1 MHRCR
6 GERLHREAGG
16 YRAAPHPAAQLVAH
30 LIMLADSN
38 AKEPADEKVSILVV
52 DDRPD
57 KLLAHQTILAE
68 LNQNLVCAKSGKE
81 ALRCL
86 LKQDFAVILLDVNM
100 PMMDGFETAALI
112 RQRQRSETTPIIFIS
127 AVNDTE
133 THVSR
138 GYSLGAVDYILTPVV
153 PEILRAKIAVFVD
166 LFKKTEQ
173 VKRQAEEREKL
184 IREQAAR
191 AEAEAR
197 QERFAFLA
205 DASNV
210 LAGSL
215 DYEETFRNLAALIV
229 PRIADFC
236 IVLAAEEEGG
246 MHQVA
251 VAHRD
256 PLDDPT
262 MEKLASEFP
271 SSQAAEIGG
280 AHVLKTGKSQM
291 ICDVHN
297 GELREVFS
305 DKADRELIRSLS
317 AKSFVAVPLRAHDRV
332 LGAIVMIN
340 TSPGRICGNEE
351 LSLAEELAHR
361 AALALD
367 NARLYKSA
375 QKARAESERAN
386 RAKDSFLAMLSHEL
400 RTPLTPVLTSA
411 LALEQTD
418 DLPAELRASLQMIRR
433 NVELEA
439 RLIDDLLDLTRIS
452 KGKVQLSLEEVDA
465 HSLLRNALE
474 ICQADIDKKQLFLQT
489 DFAAEKVSLEAD
501 PARLQ
506 QIFWNLIKN
515 AVKFTPQGG
524 RLQIRTRNLNG
535 QLQVE
540 VSDTGMGI
548 DAETLPK
555 IFNAFEQGE
564 RTQMGGLGLG
574 LAISKALVETHHG
587 QLTATSPGRDQG
599 ATFTAVFPVG
609 ESSAGSSRAAMPVM
623 AAARKSMRV
632 LLVEDHEDTNRS
644 LTQLLRR
651 RGYHVQPAHTVQAAL
666 AAAAQEP
673 FDVLVSDIGLP
684 DGSGIELMEKLKSN
698 HPIFGI
704 ALTGFGMEDDLRKS
718 HDVGFHH
725 HLVKPVDL
733 NRLDA
738 LIQQAD
744 SVTAA
749 AGAPTR

>member
-1 MHRCR
+1 MA
-6 GERLHREAGG
+6 EN
-16 YRAAPHPAAQLVAH
+16 P
-30 LIMLADSN
+30 ST
-38 AKEPADEKVSILVV
+38 KEPAEEKVCILIV
-52 DDRPD
+52 DDRQD
-57 KLLAHQTILAE
+57 KMLAYEAILGDLQE
-68 LNQNLVCAKSGKE
+68 NIVCARSGKE

-100 PMMDGFETAALI
+100 PVMDGFETASLI
-112 RQRQRSETTPIIFIS
+112 RQRARSQTTPIIFIS

-166 LFKKTEQ
+166 LFRKTEQ

-197 QERFAFLA
+197 QERLAFLA

-210 LAGSL
+210 LASSL
-215 DYEETFRNLAALIV
+215 DYDETLSNLASLVV
-229 PRIADFC
+229 PRVADFC
-236 IVLAAEEEGG
+236 LVHATEEEGG
-246 MHQVA
+246 MRQVA
-251 VAHRD
+251 LAYRN
-256 PLDDPT
+256 PTDDPVLQ
-262 MEKLASEFP
+262 KLIAEFP
-271 SSQAAEIGG
+271 SSPAAQKGG
-280 AHVLKTGKSQM
+280 AHVVKTGRSRM
-291 ICDVHN
+291 VCDVCN
-297 GELREVFS
+297 GELREVFEE
-305 DKADRELIRSLS
+305 KADRDFIRSFA
-317 AKSFVAVPLRAHDRV
+317 AKSFIAVPLRAQERI

-340 TSPGRICGNEE
+340 TGTGRDCGTEE

-361 AALALD
+361 AALALE

-400 RTPLTPVLTSA
+400 RTPLTPVLTSV
-411 LALEQTD
+411 LQLEQAQN
-418 DLPAELRASLQMIRR
+418 LPDEIRGALQMIRR

-452 KGKVQLSLEEVDA
+452 KGKVQLSIEEVNA
-465 HSLLRNALE
+465 HTLLQNALE
-474 ICQADIDKKQLFLQT
+474 ICQADIEKKHLALGTEFM
-489 DFAAEKVSLEAD
+489 AEKVSLEAD

-515 AVKFTPQGG
+515 AVKFTPEGG
-524 RLQIRTRNLNG
+524 QLKVRTQNLDG

-540 VSDTGMGI
+540 VSDNGIGI

-564 RTQMGGLGLG
+564 RGQLGGLGLG
-574 LAISKALVETHHG
+574 LAISKALVETHSG
-587 QLTATSPGRDQG
+587 KLTAASDGPDKG
-599 ATFTAVFPVG
+599 ATFTATFPMVNALTESRGRAVAPPAG
-609 ESSAGSSRAAMPVM
+609 E
-623 AAARKSMRV
+623 RKALRV

-651 RGYHVQPAHTVQAAL
+651 RGYHVQPAHSVQSAVE
-666 AAAAQEP
+666 AAAQGA

-684 DGSGIELMEKLKSN
+684 DGSGIDLMQKINPEHRL
-698 HPIFGI
+698 FGI
-704 ALTGFGMEDDLRKS
+704 ALTGFGMEDDVRRS
-718 HDVGFHH
+718 QAVGFHH

-738 LIQQAD
+738 LIQEAQPIVEPAVAD
-744 SVTAA
+744 
-749 AGAPTR
+749 

>member
-1 MHRCR
+1 MS
-6 GERLHREAGG
+6 GDPSTKEA
-16 YRAAPHPAAQLVAH
+16 A
-30 LIMLADSN
+30 
-38 AKEPADEKVSILVV
+38 EEKVSILVV

-57 KLLAHQTILAE
+57 KMLAYETILAE
-68 LNQNLVCAKSGKE
+68 LNENVVCVRSGKE

-100 PMMDGFETAALI
+100 PVMDGFETAALI
-112 RQRQRSETTPIIFIS
+112 RQRPRSETTPIIFIS

-138 GYSLGAVDYILTPVV
+138 GYSIGAVDYILTPVV

-197 QERFAFLA
+197 QERLAFLA

-215 DYEETFRNLAALIV
+215 DFEETFRNLAALVV
-229 PRIADFC
+229 PRVADFC
-236 IVLAAEEEGG
+236 VVLAAEEDGT
-246 MHQVA
+246 MHHVA

-256 PLDDPT
+256 SAEEPELQ
-262 MEKLASEFP
+262 KLAEEFP
-271 SSQAAEIGG
+271 PSEAAQKTG
-280 AHVLKTGKSQM
+280 AHVLSTGRSQM
-291 ICDVHN
+291 VCDVYN
-297 GELREVFS
+297 GELREVFTE
-305 DKADRELIRSLS
+305 KADRDWLRSLS
-317 AKSFVAVPLRAHDRV
+317 AKSFIAVPLRAQDRV

-340 TSPGRICGNEE
+340 TSPGRICGPDE

-375 QKARAESERAN
+375 QKARAESDRAN

-400 RTPLTPVLTSA
+400 RTPLTPVLTSV
-411 LALEQTD
+411 LALEASD

-439 RLIDDLLDLTRIS
+439 RLIDDLLDLTRVS
-452 KGKVQLSLEEVDA
+452 KGKVQLNLEEVDA
-465 HSLLRNALE
+465 HLLLRSALE
-474 ICQADIDKKQLFLQT
+474 ICKADIDKKNLALVME
-489 DFAAEKVSLEAD
+489 FAAEKASLQAD

-515 AVKFTPQGG
+515 AVKFTPEGG
-524 RLQIRTRNLNG
+524 RLEIRTENRDG
-535 QLQVE
+535 QLRVE
-540 VSDTGMGI
+540 VSDSGMGI

-555 IFNAFEQGE
+555 IFNAFEQGA
-564 RTQMGGLGLG
+564 RAQLGGLGLG

-587 QLTATSPGRDQG
+587 TLIAESEGPGKG
-599 ATFTAVFPVG
+599 ATFTVVFPLSEMTADAKQNASPSVP
-609 ESSAGSSRAAMPVM
+609 AAH
-623 AAARKSMRV
+623 KSMRV

-651 RGYHVQPAHTVQAAL
+651 RGYYVQPAHSVQAAL
-666 AAAAQEP
+666 EAAAHER
-673 FDVLVSDIGLP
+673 FDVLISDIGLP
-684 DGSGIELMEKLKSN
+684 DGSGIDLMEKLKN
-698 HPIFGI
+698 AHPIFGI
-704 ALTGFGMEDDLRKS
+704 ALTGFGMEEDLRKS
-718 HDVGFHH
+718 HDVGFNH

-744 SVTAA
+744 AVTEAA
-749 AGAPTR
+749 

>member
-1 MHRCR
+1 
-6 GERLHREAGG
+6 
-16 YRAAPHPAAQLVAH
+16 
-30 LIMLADSN
+30 MLADSN
-38 AKEPADEKVSILVV
+38 TKEPAEEKVSILIV

-57 KLLAHQTILAE
+57 KLLAHESVLAE
-68 LNQNLVCAKSGKE
+68 LNQNLVRATSGKE

-100 PMMDGFETAALI
+100 PGMDGFETAALI
-112 RQRQRSETTPIIFIS
+112 RQRLRSETTPIIFIS

-184 IREQAAR
+184 ILEQAAR

-197 QERFAFLA
+197 QERLAFLA

-210 LAGSL
+210 LASSL
-215 DYEETFRNLAALIV
+215 EYHKTFHSLAHLVV
-229 PRIADFC
+229 PRLADFC
-236 IVLAAEEEGG
+236 VVLASEEDGG
-246 MHQVA
+246 LRQVA
-251 VAHRD
+251 VAHSNL
-256 PLDDPT
+256 LDEPALR
-262 MEKLASEFP
+262 KLAEEFP
-271 SSQAAEIGG
+271 ASSAAKIGG
-280 AHVLKTGKSQM
+280 AYVVKTGQSEM
-291 ICDVHN
+291 CCDMDN
-297 GELREVFS
+297 GALQEVFERPE
-305 DKADRELIRSLS
+305 DRDLLRSF
-317 AKSFVAVPLRAHDRV
+317 APTSFIAVPLKTYDRV
-332 LGAIVMIN
+332 LGAIVMVN
-340 TSPGRICGNEE
+340 TGEGRMCGPEE
-351 LSLAEELAHR
+351 LALAEELAHR
-361 AALALD
+361 AALAID
-367 NARLYKSA
+367 NASLYKEA

-386 RAKDSFLAMLSHEL
+386 LAKDSFLAMLSHEL
-400 RTPLTPVLTSA
+400 RTPLTPVLTSV

-418 DLPAELRASLQMIRR
+418 DLSDETRASLQMIRR

-474 ICQADIDKKQLFLQT
+474 ICQADIDKKNLSLRT
-489 DFAAEKVSLEAD
+489 DFAAEKVCLEAD

-515 AVKFTPQGG
+515 AVKFTPEGG
-524 RLQIRTRNLNG
+524 RLEIRTGNDDG
-535 QLQVE
+535 QLRVQ
-540 VSDTGMGI
+540 VSDSGMGI

-555 IFNAFEQGE
+555 IFNAFEQGD
-564 RTQMGGLGLG
+564 RMQLGGLGLG
-574 LAISKALVETHHG
+574 LAISKALVETHSG
-587 QLTATSPGRDQG
+587 RLTAESPGKNQG
-599 ATFTAVFPVG
+599 ATFTAMFPVV
-609 ESSAGSSRAAMPVM
+609 EHHAGVSKNAIPSLPAL
-623 AAARKSMRV
+623 RKSMRI

-651 RGYHVQPAHTVQAAL
+651 RGYYVQAAHSVESAL
-666 AAAAQEP
+666 EAAEHER

-684 DGSGIELMEKLKSN
+684 DGSGIDLMQKLKSD

-704 ALTGFGMEDDLRKS
+704 ALTGFGMEEDLRRS
-718 HDVGFHH
+718 HDVGFNH
-725 HLVKPVDL
+725 HLIKPVDL

-744 SVTAA
+744 SLAEELTA
-749 AGAPTR
+749 

>member
-1 MHRCR
+1 M
-6 GERLHREAGG
+6 
-16 YRAAPHPAAQLVAH
+16 
-30 LIMLADSN
+30 ADPIP
-38 AKEPADEKVSILVV
+38 KEPIDEQVSILIV

-57 KLLAHQTILAE
+57 KLLAHETVLAE
-68 LNQNLVCAKSGKE
+68 LKQNLVRATSGKE

-100 PMMDGFETAALI
+100 PGMDGFETAALI

-173 VKRQAEEREKL
+173 VKRQAEEREKF
-184 IREQAAR
+184 IREQASL

-197 QERFAFLA
+197 QERLAFLA

-215 DYEETFRNLAALIV
+215 EYHKTFHSLAHLVV
-229 PRIADFC
+229 PRLADFC
-236 IVLAAEEEGG
+236 VVLATEEEGG
-246 MHQVA
+246 LRQVA
-251 VAHRD
+251 VAHSNLVD
-256 PLDDPT
+256 EPT
-262 MEKLASEFP
+262 LRKLAEEFP
-271 SSQAAEIGG
+271 GSSAARTSG
-280 AHVLKTGKSQM
+280 AQVVKTGQSEM
-291 ICDVHN
+291 CCDMSN
-297 GELREVFS
+297 GALQEVF
-305 DKADRELIRSLS
+305 DRAEDRELLLS
-317 AKSFVAVPLRAHDRV
+317 FAPTSFIAVPLKTHDRV
-332 LGAIVMIN
+332 LGAIVMVN
-340 TSPGRICGNEE
+340 TSEGRMCGTDE
-351 LSLAEELAHR
+351 LALAEELAQR
-361 AALALD
+361 AALAID
-367 NARLYKSA
+367 NAGLYKAA

-386 RAKDSFLAMLSHEL
+386 LAKDSFLAMLSHEL
-400 RTPLTPVLTSA
+400 RTPLTPVLTSV
-411 LALEQTD
+411 LALQQEES
-418 DLPAELRASLQMIRR
+418 LSGEVRASLQMIRR

-474 ICQADIDKKQLFLQT
+474 ICQTEIDHKNLSLQT
-489 DFAAEKVSLEAD
+489 DLVAEKVCLKAD

-515 AVKFTPQGG
+515 AVKFTPEGG
-524 RLQIRTRNLNG
+524 RLRIRTWNDNG
-535 QLQVE
+535 QLRVE
-540 VSDTGMGI
+540 VSDSGMGI
-548 DAETLPK
+548 DAESLPK

-564 RTQMGGLGLG
+564 RTRLGGLGLG

-587 QLTATSPGRDQG
+587 TLTAESRGRDQG
-599 ATFTAVFPVG
+599 ATFTAAFPVA
-609 ESSAGSSRAAMPVM
+609 ENHAAAGVASVPSEP
-623 AAARKSMRV
+623 AARKSMRI

-644 LTQLLRR
+644 LTSLLRR
-651 RGYHVQPAHTVQAAL
+651 RGYDVQAARSVQSALAL
-666 AAAAQEP
+666 AANSR

-684 DGSGIELMEKLKSN
+684 DGSGIELMRAINSA

-704 ALTGFGMEDDLRKS
+704 ALTGFGMEEDVRRS

-725 HLVKPVDL
+725 HLIKPVDL
-733 NRLDA
+733 NRLDS
-738 LIQQAD
+738 LIQQGDGVA
-744 SVTAA
+744 S
-749 AGAPTR
+749 

>member
-1 MHRCR
+1 M
-6 GERLHREAGG
+6 
-16 YRAAPHPAAQLVAH
+16 P
-30 LIMLADSN
+30 ADSS
-38 AKEPADEKVSILVV
+38 AQEPAEEKVSILIV

-57 KLLAHQTILAE
+57 KLLGYETILE
-68 LNQNLVCAKSGKE
+68 DLNENLVRATSGKE

-100 PMMDGFETAALI
+100 PGMDGFETAALI
-112 RQRQRSETTPIIFIS
+112 RQRPRSEHTPIIFIS

-138 GYSLGAVDYILTPVV
+138 GYSIGAVDYILTPVV

-215 DYEETFRNLAALIV
+215 DYDETLQNLADLVV
-229 PRIADFC
+229 PRVADFC

-246 MHQVA
+246 MRQVA

-256 PLDDPT
+256 PIEEPT
-262 MEKLASEFP
+262 MEKLAAEFP
-271 SSQAAEIGG
+271 SSPAAQIGG

-291 ICDVHN
+291 VCDVHD
-297 GELREVFS
+297 GELHEVFS
-305 DKADRELIRSLS
+305 EKADRELIRSFS
-317 AKSFVAVPLRAHDRV
+317 AKSFIAVPLRAHDRV

-340 TSPGRICGNEE
+340 TSAGRMCGTEE

-367 NARLYKSA
+367 NARLYESA
-375 QKARAESERAN
+375 QKARTESERAN

-400 RTPLTPVLTSA
+400 RTPLTPVLTSV
-411 LALEQTD
+411 LALEQAD
-418 DLPAELRASLQMIRR
+418 NLSDEMRASLQMIRR

-474 ICQADIDKKQLFLQT
+474 ICQSDIDKKQLALQT

-515 AVKFTPQGG
+515 AVKFTPEGG
-524 RLQIRTRNLNG
+524 RLQIRTQNLDG

-555 IFNAFEQGE
+555 IFNAFEQGA
-564 RTQMGGLGLG
+564 RSQLGGLGLG
-574 LAISKALVETHHG
+574 LAISKALVETHNG
-587 QLTATSPGRDQG
+587 KLTATSAGRDQG

-609 ESSAGSSRAAMPVM
+609 GSSTGQSRVAMPVM
-623 AAARKSMRV
+623 AATRKSMRV

-651 RGYHVQPAHTVQAAL
+651 RGYHVQPAHSVQAAL
-666 AAAAQEP
+666 AAAAQEQ

-684 DGSGIELMEKLKSN
+684 DGSGIDLMEKLKSN

-718 HDVGFHH
+718 HDVGFNH

-744 SVTAA
+744 PVGEQIAA
-749 AGAPTR
+749 KAQ

>member
-1 MHRCR
+1 MS
-6 GERLHREAGG
+6 
-16 YRAAPHPAAQLVAH
+16 
-30 LIMLADSN
+30 ADSS
-38 AKEPADEKVSILVV
+38 AQEPAEKKVSILIV

-57 KLLAHQTILAE
+57 KLLGYETILDE
-68 LNQNLVCAKSGKE
+68 LNENVVRANSGKE

-100 PMMDGFETAALI
+100 PVMDGFETAALI
-112 RQRQRSETTPIIFIS
+112 RQRPRSETTPIIFIS

-138 GYSLGAVDYILTPVV
+138 GYSIGAVDYILTPVV

-191 AEAEAR
+191 AEAEER
-197 QERFAFLA
+197 QERFSFLA

-215 DYEETFRNLAALIV
+215 DYEETFRNLAALVV
-229 PRIADFC
+229 PRVADFC
-236 IVLAAEEEGG
+236 IVLAVEEEDA
-246 MHQVA
+246 MRQVA

-256 PLDDPT
+256 PADDPA
-262 MEKLASEFP
+262 MQKLVAQFP
-271 SSQAAEIGG
+271 SSAAAQVGG

-291 ICDVHN
+291 VCDVHD
-297 GELREVFS
+297 GDLREVFS
-305 DKADRELIRSLS
+305 KKADRELIRSFS
-317 AKSFVAVPLRAHDRV
+317 AQSFIAVPLRAHDRV
-332 LGAIVMIN
+332 LGALVMIN
-340 TSPGRICGNEE
+340 TSPERICGSEE

-367 NARLYKSA
+367 NARLYESA
-375 QKARAESERAN
+375 QKARTESERAN

-400 RTPLTPVLTSA
+400 RTPLTPVLTSV
-411 LALEQTD
+411 LALEQAD
-418 DLPAELRASLQMIRR
+418 NLSDEMRASLQMIRR

-474 ICQADIDKKQLFLQT
+474 ICQADIDKKGLALQT

-515 AVKFTPQGG
+515 AVKFTPEGG
-524 RLQIRTRNLNG
+524 RLQIRTQNLDG

-555 IFNAFEQGE
+555 IFNAFEQGA
-564 RTQMGGLGLG
+564 RSQLGGLGLG
-574 LAISKALVETHHG
+574 LAISKALVETHNG
-587 QLTATSPGRDQG
+587 KLTAASAGRDQG
-599 ATFTAVFPVG
+599 ATFTATFPVG
-609 ESSAGSSRAAMPVM
+609 ESSAANRHTAMPVM

-651 RGYHVQPAHTVQAAL
+651 RGYHVQPAHSVEAAL
-666 AAAAQEP
+666 AAAAHEQ

-684 DGSGIELMEKLKSN
+684 DGSGIDLMEKLKGD

-718 HDVGFHH
+718 RDVGFNH

-738 LIQQAD
+738 LIQQAEPIGEE
-744 SVTAA
+744 VV
-749 AGAPTR
+749 APQA

>member
-1 MHRCR
+1 M
-6 GERLHREAGG
+6 
-16 YRAAPHPAAQLVAH
+16 P
-30 LIMLADSN
+30 ADSS
-38 AKEPADEKVSILVV
+38 AKEPAEEKVSILIV

-57 KLLAHQTILAE
+57 KLLAYETILDE
-68 LNQNLVCAKSGKE
+68 LHENLVQAKSGKE

-100 PMMDGFETAALI
+100 PGMDGFETAALI
-112 RQRQRSETTPIIFIS
+112 RQRPRSETTPIIFIS

-138 GYSLGAVDYILTPVV
+138 GYSIGAVDYILTPVV

-215 DYEETFRNLAALIV
+215 DYEETFRSLAALVV
-229 PRIADFC
+229 PRVADFC
-236 IVLAAEEEGG
+236 IVVAAEEDGG
-246 MHQVA
+246 MRQVA

-256 PLDDPT
+256 PMEEPT
-262 MEKLASEFP
+262 MEKLAAEFP
-271 SSQAAEIGG
+271 SSSAAQIGG

-291 ICDVHN
+291 VCDVHD
-297 GELREVFS
+297 GALREVFS
-305 DKADRELIRSLS
+305 EKADRELIRSFA
-317 AKSFVAVPLRAHDRV
+317 AKSFLAVPLRTHDRV

-340 TSPGRICGNEE
+340 TSAGRICGREE

-361 AALALD
+361 AGLALD

-375 QKARAESERAN
+375 QQARAESERAN

-400 RTPLTPVLTSA
+400 RTPLTPVLTSV
-411 LALEQTD
+411 LALEQTE
-418 DLPAELRASLQMIRR
+418 DLPEELRASLQMIRR

-452 KGKVQLSLEEVDA
+452 KGKVQLNLEEVDA
-465 HSLLRNALE
+465 HLLLRNALE
-474 ICQADIDKKQLFLQT
+474 ICQADIEKKNLALRT
-489 DFAAEKVSLEAD
+489 EFAAENVCLQAD

-515 AVKFTPQGG
+515 AVKFTPRGG
-524 RLQIRTRNLNG
+524 RLQIRTLNLDG
-535 QLQVE
+535 ELWVE
-540 VSDTGMGI
+540 VTDTGLGI
-548 DAETLPK
+548 DAEMLPK
-555 IFNAFEQGE
+555 IFNAFEQGD
-564 RTQMGGLGLG
+564 RTQLGGLGLG
-574 LAISKALVETHHG
+574 LAISKALVETHSG
-587 QLTATSPGRDQG
+587 KLTAASAGPDQG
-599 ATFTAVFPVG
+599 ATFTAIFPVAKT
-609 ESSAGSSRAAMPVM
+609 SANTGQRAHPSTPVKHK
-623 AAARKSMRV
+623 ALRV
-632 LLVEDHEDTNRS
+632 LLVDDHEDTNRS

-651 RGYHVQPAHTVQAAL
+651 RGYYVQPAHSVESAL
-666 AAAAQEP
+666 AAAAQEK

-684 DGSGIELMEKLKSN
+684 DGSGIELMEKLKN
-698 HPIFGI
+698 DHPMFGI
-704 ALTGFGMEDDLRKS
+704 ALTGFGMEDDLRRS

-744 SVTAA
+744 SVGAEIAA
-749 AGAPTR
+749 PGQ

>member
-1 MHRCR
+1 MMP
-6 GERLHREAGG
+6 EE
-16 YRAAPHPAAQLVAH
+16 
-30 LIMLADSN
+30 SN
-38 AKEPADEKVSILVV
+38 AGEKGLAEEKVAILIV

-57 KLLAHQTILAE
+57 KLLAYETILDD
-68 LNQNLVCAKSGKE
+68 LKQNLVCARSGRE

-100 PMMDGFETAALI
+100 PGMDGFETAALI
-112 RQRQRSETTPIIFIS
+112 RQRPRSETTPIIFIS

-133 THVSR
+133 THVTR
-138 GYSLGAVDYILTPVV
+138 GYSIGAVDYILTPVV

-184 IREQAAR
+184 IREQTAR

-210 LAGSL
+210 LASSL
-215 DYEETFRNLAALIV
+215 EHEETFRNLAALLV
-229 PRIADFC
+229 PRVADFC
-236 IVLAAEEEGG
+236 IVLAAEEDGG
-246 MHQVA
+246 MRRVA

-256 PLDDPT
+256 PSGDP
-262 MEKLASEFP
+262 KLQKLIAQFPAST
-271 SSQAAEIGG
+271 AAEKGG

-291 ICDVHN
+291 VCDVHD
-297 GELREVFS
+297 GQLREVLH
-305 DKADRELIRSLS
+305 DKADRELIRSL
-317 AKSFVAVPLRAHDRV
+317 AARSFVAVPLRAHDTV

-340 TSPGRICGNEE
+340 TGSGRTCGSEE

-361 AALALD
+361 AAIALD
-367 NARLYKSA
+367 NADLYKSA

-400 RTPLTPVLTSA
+400 RTPLTPVLTSV
-411 LALEQTD
+411 LALEQAD

-452 KGKVQLSLEEVDA
+452 KGKVQLSFEEVNA
-465 HSLLRNALE
+465 HSLLQNALE
-474 ICQADIDKKQLFLQT
+474 ICQADIEKKRLNLRT
-489 DFAAEKVSLEAD
+489 EFAAKKVSLEAD
-501 PARLQ
+501 PARLL

-515 AVKFTPQGG
+515 AVKFTPEGG
-524 RLQIRTRNLNG
+524 RLEIRTENVDG
-535 QLQVE
+535 QLRVE
-540 VSDTGMGI
+540 VSDSGIGI

-564 RTQMGGLGLG
+564 RSQFGGLGLG

-587 QLTATSPGRDQG
+587 QLTATSGGRGQG
-599 ATFTAVFPVG
+599 TTFTAVFPVG
-609 ESSAGSSRAAMPVM
+609 EGHAAIGCAAVPVSP
-623 AAARKSMRV
+623 ATRKSMRV

-651 RGYHVQPAHTVQAAL
+651 RGYQVQPAHSVQAAL
-666 AAAAQEP
+666 EAAAQQP

-684 DGSGIELMEKLKSN
+684 DGSGIELMEKLRN
-698 HPIFGI
+698 NYPIFGI

-718 HDVGFHH
+718 QAVGFNH
-725 HLVKPVDL
+725 HLVKPIDL

-738 LIQQAD
+738 LIQQAEPV
-744 SVTAA
+744 SAEISA
-749 AGAPTR
+749 

>member
-1 MHRCR
+1 M
-6 GERLHREAGG
+6 A
-16 YRAAPHPAAQLVAH
+16 
-30 LIMLADSN
+30 ADSS
-38 AKEPADEKVSILVV
+38 ATTEPADEKVSILIV

-57 KLLAHQTILAE
+57 KLLAHETVLSE
-68 LNQNLVCAKSGKE
+68 LNQNLVRAAPGKE

-100 PMMDGFETAALI
+100 PGMDGFETAALI
-112 RQRQRSETTPIIFIS
+112 RQRLRSETTPIIFIS

-173 VKRQAEEREKL
+173 VKRQAEEREKF
-184 IREQAAR
+184 IREQAAL

-197 QERFAFLA
+197 QERLAFLA

-215 DYEETFRNLAALIV
+215 EYDETFRSLARLVV
-229 PRIADFC
+229 PRVADFC
-236 IVLAAEEEGG
+236 IVLAAEEGGG
-246 MHQVA
+246 MRQVA

-256 PLDDPT
+256 PAEAPAMQRLL
-262 MEKLASEFP
+262 EEFP
-271 SSQAAEIGG
+271 SSEAAAAGG

-291 ICDVHN
+291 VCDVRN
-297 GELREVFS
+297 GELREVFER
-305 DKADRELIRSLS
+305 KEDRELIRSL
-317 AKSFVAVPLRAHDRV
+317 AAISFIAVPLRTHDRV

-340 TSPGRICGNEE
+340 TDTGRICGTEE

-367 NARLYKSA
+367 NAGLYKSA

-386 RAKDSFLAMLSHEL
+386 LAKDSFLAMLSHEL
-400 RTPLTPVLTSA
+400 RTPLTPVLTSV
-411 LALEQTD
+411 LALEQAEN
-418 DLPAELRASLQMIRR
+418 LPEEVRESLQMIRR

-452 KGKVQLSLEEVDA
+452 KGKVHLSLEIVDA
-465 HSLLRNALE
+465 HLLLRNALE
-474 ICQADIDKKQLFLQT
+474 ICQADIDHKNLSLQT
-489 DFAAEKVSLEAD
+489 EFAADNVRLEAD
-501 PARLQ
+501 PARVQ

-515 AVKFTPQGG
+515 AVKFTPENG
-524 RLQIRTRNLNG
+524 RLQIRTANRDG
-535 QLQVE
+535 QLRVE
-540 VSDTGMGI
+540 ISDSGMGI

-564 RTQMGGLGLG
+564 RSRLGGLGLG
-574 LAISKALVETHHG
+574 LAISKALVETHQGKLIAESAG
-587 QLTATSPGRDQG
+587 QNQG
-599 ATFTAVFPVG
+599 ATFTAMFPVANG
-609 ESSAGSSRAAMPVM
+609 DASARTASVPSSPG
-623 AAARKSMRV
+623 ARKSMRI

-644 LTQLLRR
+644 LTHLLRR
-651 RGYHVQPAHTVQAAL
+651 RGYEVQAARSVESALKL
-666 AAAAQEP
+666 AANER

-684 DGSGIELMEKLKSN
+684 DGSGIDLMQKLKN
-698 HPIFGI
+698 DHPIFGI
-704 ALTGFGMEDDLRKS
+704 ALTGFGMEEDLRRS
-718 HDVGFHH
+718 HDVGFNH
-725 HLVKPVDL
+725 HLIKPVDL

-738 LIQQAD
+738 LIQQ
-744 SVTAA
+744 SAA
-749 AGAPTR
+749 A

>member
-1 MHRCR
+1 MP
-6 GERLHREAGG
+6 EDTSAKE
-16 YRAAPHPAAQLVAH
+16 
-30 LIMLADSN
+30 
-38 AKEPADEKVSILVV
+38 KEPAEKKVSILIV

-57 KLLAHQTILAE
+57 KMLAYETILSD
-68 LNQNLVCAKSGKE
+68 LNEDIVCARSGKE

-100 PMMDGFETAALI
+100 PIMDGFETAALI

-133 THVSR
+133 NHVSR
-138 GYSLGAVDYILTPVV
+138 GYSIGAVDYILTPVV

-166 LFKKTEQ
+166 LFRKTEQ
-173 VKRQAEEREKL
+173 VKQQAEEREKL

-197 QERFAFLA
+197 QERLAFLA
-205 DASNV
+205 DSSNV

-215 DYEETFRNLAALIV
+215 DYEETLRNLANLVV
-229 PRIADFC
+229 PRVADFC
-236 IVLAAEEEGG
+236 IVLAAEEDGS
-246 MHQVA
+246 MRQVA

-256 PLDDPT
+256 PAEEPA
-262 MEKLASEFP
+262 MRRLADEFA
-271 SSQAAEIGG
+271 SSAAAEKGG
-280 AHVLKTGKSQM
+280 EHVLKTGKSQM
-291 ICDVHN
+291 VCDIHN

-305 DKADRELIRSLS
+305 EKADRDWIRSLA
-317 AKSFVAVPLRAHDRV
+317 AKSFIAVPLRAHDRV
-332 LGAIVMIN
+332 LGSIVMIN
-340 TSPGRICGNEE
+340 TSPGKICGPEE
-351 LSLAEELAHR
+351 LALAEELAHR

-367 NARLYKSA
+367 NAGLYKSA
-375 QKARAESERAN
+375 QKARAESDRAN

-400 RTPLTPVLTSA
+400 RTPLTPVLTSV
-411 LALEQTD
+411 LALEQSNN
-418 DLPAELRASLQMIRR
+418 LPDEMRASLEMIRR
-433 NVELEA
+433 NVQLEA

-452 KGKVQLSLEEVDA
+452 KGKVQLNLEEADA
-465 HSLLRNALE
+465 HLLLRSALE
-474 ICQADIDKKQLFLQT
+474 ICQADIEKKKLTLQT
-489 DFAAEKVSLEAD
+489 DFAAEKASLEAD

-515 AVKFTPQGG
+515 AVKFTPEGG
-524 RLQIRTRNLNG
+524 RLGIRTENRDGGLC
-535 QLQVE
+535 VE

-548 DAETLPK
+548 DAEILPK
-555 IFNAFEQGE
+555 IFNAFEQGA
-564 RTQMGGLGLG
+564 RAQFGGLGLG

-587 QLTATSPGRDQG
+587 KLIAQSPGRDKG
-599 ATFTAVFPVG
+599 ATFTAIFPLA
-609 ESSAGSSRAAMPVM
+609 ESRADAEGNLAPSAPV
-623 AAARKSMRV
+623 AHKPMRV

-644 LTQLLRR
+644 LTELLRR
-651 RGYHVQPAHTVQAAL
+651 RGYHVQPAHTVQGAL
-666 AAAAQEP
+666 DAAAREQ

-684 DGSGIELMEKLKSN
+684 DGSGIDLMEKLKN
-698 HPIFGI
+698 DRPLFGI

-718 HDVGFHH
+718 HEVGFNH

-744 SVTAA
+744 GHSPV
-749 AGAPTR
+749 